1 MKRMVCLNRNRMNGN
16 LKQLVKGQVFQG
28 FGRCK
33 SSQNRSS
40 QGVGKCKSGQMRVPR
55 VLGSVSDKNPRKFK
69 NSRLFGALENSV
81 ARPCAFLARPCD
93 LVLREN
99 VASQG
104 ARPCAFLARPCDLI
118 LCENVATLSA
128 RPCAFLARPCDLTL
142 IFTKNH

>member
-1 MKRMVCLNRNRMNGN
+1 M
-16 LKQLVKGQVFQG
+16 
-28 FGRCK
+28 
-33 SSQNRSS
+33 
-40 QGVGKCKSGQMRVPR
+40 
-55 VLGSVSDKNPRKFK
+55 LGSVSDKNPRKFK

-104 ARPCAFLARPCDLI
+104 ARPCDLI

-142 IFTKNH
+142 IFMKNR